1 MPAILDLGT
10 LLLAQ
15 SDYTGNQTGTPL
27 QLYPRQLPTCAWVI
41 QVTVAPSASCL
52 FSLAIATVQ
61 AGPFTAL
68 TSFTWPV
75 GETGRQQ
82 VQVGVSAS
90 AARALNNQSAWLR
103 AAIATGGTVSCSSW
117 LSTMT
122 DGFGL
127 GTKPGAILTVV

>member
-1 MPAILDLGT
+1 MLDLGT
-10 LLLAQ
+10 LLFPQ

-27 QLYPRQLPTCAWVI
+27 LLYPRQLPTCAWVI

-52 FSLAIATVQ
+52 FTLAVATGQ
-61 AGPFTAL
+61 GGPFSAI

-75 GETGRQQ
+75 GETGRRQ
-82 VQVGVSAS
+82 VQVGLQGNM
-90 AARALNNQSAWLR
+90 AALLNNQAVWLR

-127 GTKPGAILTVV
+127 GNKPGTTISVV